1 MGGMKP
7 SPPLVSALS
16 MVLGIIFISLLV
28 IPGPLEWGD
37 LDEDGVSD
45 TFQDLEAQ
53 SDLVLS
59 PSGEWNEVDIGHT
72 STMNLSFTIFIGIIF
87 LLLIPILV
95 YWYLSDLPRRR
106 EEMEKMSMASAMQDN
121 VRRIS
126 SFMSINPSISN
137 ATRLS
142 HVSQTGDGEKALG
155 QVIWRSRTAGM
166 GLEQALLGSS
176 RSMDGEDAVITP
188 AIEGLI
194 SAGSESTQEE
204 VRMSSE
210 AVVERMNE
218 ELKDRMGTYASSL
231 KGPSTALF
239 ALGVLLPILLA
250 TMIPIAGLSNR
261 TVVMIGSLLWG
272 GVPLMILFTTG
283 RLVLKRPMLP
293 LSGSDPKDRVK
304 PSLSSLFIMITGMV
318 LIITSS
324 TELLLNGDPI
334 IILEG
339 PFPGPISS
347 CFLALLVGTSLLIA
361 SGSSMISSEKDRIRK
376 KEEEEMERVP
386 DLLSEMGSQLMEGR
400 SLEIAIIRGFRRI
413 GRDPPLQGRIS
424 SLSELDPGPV
434 LRLTKVSSEFA
445 SAGGR
450 AGGRSVKALSK
461 HLREMGRLERSMK
474 EMVRSSIGQ
483 MEITASIFAPI
494 MVGASVGIFRL
505 MDRSASTIAGNE
517 MIGTTFSRG
526 DLTVP
531 GFIVLAGVYLI
542 LLSLTTTLAM
552 YRLEEGVPHG
562 GWSRVPKNVILAS
575 FTFTAGVVV
584 STLLIGG

>member
-7 SPPLVSALS
+7 SPLLISALS
-16 MVLGIIFISLLV
+16 MVHGVIIISLLV
-28 IPGPLEWGD
+28 IPGPLGWGD
-37 LDEDGVSD
+37 IDKDGVSD

-72 STMNLSFTIFIGIIF
+72 SSMNLSFTIFIGVIF

-95 YWYLSDLPRRR
+95 YWYLSNLPKRR
-106 EEMEKMSMASAMQDN
+106 EEIKKMRMASAMQDN

-142 HVSQTGDGEKALG
+142 HVSQTGDGERALG
-155 QVIWRSRTAGM
+155 QVLWMSRTAST
-166 GLEQALLGSS
+166 GLEQALLRSS
-176 RSMDGEDAVITP
+176 RLMDREDAVIIP

-194 SAGSESTQEE
+194 SAGSESSQDE
-204 VRMSSE
+204 VRRSSE
-210 AVVERMNE
+210 SVVERMNE

-272 GVPLMILFTTG
+272 GVPLMIMFTTG
-283 RLVLKRPMLP
+283 RLVLRRPMLP
-293 LSGSDPKDRVK
+293 LSGSDLKNPIK
-304 PSLSSLFIMITGMV
+304 PTLLSVFIMITGMI
-318 LIITSS
+318 LTIISS
-324 TELLLNGDPI
+324 MELLLDGAPI
-334 IILEG
+334 IILDG
-339 PFPGPISS
+339 PFPDPDSS
-347 CFLALLVGTSLLIA
+347 CLLALLMGISFLIA
-361 SGSSMISSEKDRIRK
+361 SGSSMISSEKDRIRE
-376 KEEEEMERVP
+376 KEEEEMGRVP
-386 DLLSEMGSQLMEGR
+386 DLLSEIGSQLMEGR
-400 SLEIAIIRGFRRI
+400 SLEIAIVRGFKRI
-413 GRDPPLQGRIS
+413 GRVPPLQGRIS
-424 SLSELDPGPV
+424 SLAEMDHGPV

-461 HLREMGRLERSMK
+461 HLKEMGRLERSMK

-505 MDRSASTIAGNE
+505 MDRSATTITGNE

-542 LLSLTTTLAM
+542 ILSLTTTLSM